1 VSLASNTSVTK
12 FSSNTWVKPCKVNS
26 TLPFRV
32 PLAVS
37 TTLTAVHSSFIS
49 PIGLENP
56 FLPVKLAG
64 FISPIRAAAL
74 SIVILS
80 LLDPDNW
87 ALDINV
93 PWKGLDTS

>member
-1 VSLASNTSVTK
+1 M
-12 FSSNTWVKPCKVNS
+12 
-26 TLPFRV
+26 

-64 FISPIRAAAL
+64 FTSPTRAAAL
-74 SIVILS
+74 STVILCP
-80 LLDPDNW
+80 LDPDNL
-87 ALDINV
+87 ALDTNT
-93 PWKGLDTS
+93 P